1 MIQINHLSK
10 KYGGSWKAPR
20 DMNKNT
26 ETQVYNRGNWAL
38 HDVNL
43 TITEG
48 MVGLLGPN
56 GAGKSTLMRILST
69 LSTPTSGEAFINDV
83 PLHKA
88 EDIRR
93 MIGYLPQQFQV
104 YPQLTGAEFLD
115 YVAAMKGISD
125 KRQRKAEI
133 DKLLEQLNLQ
143 DKARKKIRTYSGG
156 MKRRL
161 GIAQALIGSP
171 QVLIVDEPTAGLD
184 PEERVRFRNLLTR
197 FSLGR
202 VVLLSTHI
210 VADIESNCR
219 QIAVLDQ
226 GRVRMSGE
234 LADLQAL
241 GQGRVWEGVLTEQEY
256 GMLDP
261 LSVVSTRRTEEGML
275 CKIIADMPNVNSQ
288 MKRANPTL
296 EDGYLALLSDGE
308 LGRRGVSSNE

>member
-1 MIQINHLSK
+1 MIEINQLSK
-10 KYGGSWKAPR
+10 EYGGSWKASR
-20 DMNKNT
+20 DQNKRGPLP
-26 ETQVYNRGNWAL
+26 EADHRGNWAL
-38 HDVNL
+38 QDVNL
-43 TITEG
+43 TISEG

-56 GAGKSTLMRILST
+56 GAGKSTLMRILAT
-69 LSTPTSGEAFINDV
+69 LAKPTSGEAYINGI

-88 EDIRR
+88 EDVRR
-93 MIGYLPQQFQV
+93 IIGYLPQQFQV

-115 YVAAMKGISD
+115 YVGVMKGISS
-125 KRQRKAEI
+125 KKQRAREVA
-133 DKLLEQLNLQ
+133 KLLEQVNLQ
-143 DKARKKIRTYSGG
+143 DKATKKIRTYSGG

-161 GIAQALIGSP
+161 GIAQALLGSP

-234 LADLQAL
+234 LAELQAW
-241 GQGRVWEGVLTEQEY
+241 GQGRVWEGILTEQEY
-256 GMLDP
+256 GQLDP
-261 LSVVSTRRTEEGML
+261 LSIVTTRRTEEGML
-275 CKIIADMPNVNSQ
+275 CKIIAEAPVNSR
-288 MKRANPTL
+288 MKRVSPTL
-296 EDGYLALLSDGE
+296 EDGYLALLGDGMSE
-308 LGRRGVSSNE
+308 RKGAAIHV

>member
-1 MIQINHLSK
+1 MIEINQLSK
-10 KYGGSWKAPR
+10 KYGGSWKASR
-20 DMNKNT
+20 DQNKRDRLT
-26 ETQVYNRGNWAL
+26 EADHRGNWAL

-43 TITEG
+43 TLSEG

-56 GAGKSTLMRILST
+56 GAGKSTLMRILAT
-69 LSTPTSGEAFINDV
+69 LAKPTSGEAYINGI

-88 EDIRR
+88 EDVRKI
-93 MIGYLPQQFQV
+93 IGYLPQQFQV

-115 YVAAMKGISD
+115 YVGVMKGISS
-125 KRQRKAEI
+125 KRQRTQEVA
-133 DKLLEQLNLQ
+133 KLLEQVNLQ
-143 DKARKKIRTYSGG
+143 DKATKKIRTYSGG

-161 GIAQALIGSP
+161 GIAQALLGSP

-234 LADLQAL
+234 LAELQAW
-241 GQGRVWEGVLTEQEY
+241 GQGRVWEGILTEQEY
-256 GMLDP
+256 GQLDP
-261 LSVVSTRRTEEGML
+261 LSIVSTRRTEEGML
-275 CKIIADMPNVNSQ
+275 CKIIAEAPVNSR
-288 MKRANPTL
+288 MRRVNPTL
-296 EDGYLALLSDGE
+296 EDGYLALLGDGMSE
-308 LGRRGVSSNE
+308 RKGAAIHV

>member
-1 MIQINHLSK
+1 MIQINHLYK
-10 KYGGSWKAPR
+10 KYGGSWRTPR
-20 DMNKNT
+20 DVNNKGAA
-26 ETQVYNRGNWAL
+26 EEYNRGNWAL
-38 HDVNL
+38 HDVSL
-43 TITEG
+43 TIAEG

-56 GAGKSTLMRILST
+56 GAGKSTLMRILAT
-69 LSTPTSGEAFINDV
+69 LSTPTSGEAFINGV

-125 KRQRKAEI
+125 KKQRKAEI
-133 DKLLEQLNLQ
+133 DKLLEQVNLQ
-143 DKARKKIRTYSGG
+143 DKAHKKIRTYSGG

-161 GIAQALIGSP
+161 GIAQSLIGSP

-234 LADLQAL
+234 LTDLQAL

-256 GMLDP
+256 AILDP
-261 LSVVSTRRTEEGML
+261 LSIVSTRRTEEGML
-275 CKIIADMPNVNSQ
+275 CKIIADVPNVNSN
-288 MKRANPTL
+288 MKLVNPTL
-296 EDGYLALLSDGE
+296 EDGYLALLSDGA
-308 LGRRGVSSNE
+308 LGLRGVSSNA

>member
-1 MIQINHLSK
+1 
-10 KYGGSWKAPR
+10 
-20 DMNKNT
+20 MNIKDGA
-26 ETQVYNRGNWAL
+26 QVYNRGNWAL

-56 GAGKSTLMRILST
+56 GAGKSTLMRILAT
-69 LSTPTSGEAFINDV
+69 LSTPTSGEVLIKGV

-104 YPQLTGAEFLD
+104 YPQLTGTEFLD
-115 YVAAMKGISD
+115 YVAVMKGISD
-125 KRQRKAEI
+125 KKQRKMEI
-133 DKLLEQLNLQ
+133 DKLLEQVNLQ

-234 LADLQAL
+234 LADLQSL
-241 GQGRVWEGVLTEQEY
+241 GQGKVWEGVLTEQEY

-275 CKIIADMPNVNSQ
+275 CKIIANIPNVNSN
-288 MKRANPTL
+288 MKLVNPTL
-296 EDGYLALLSDGE
+296 EDGYLALLSDE
-308 LGRRGVSSNE
+308 ALGRRGVFTDA

>member
-1 MIQINHLSK
+1 MIEINQLSK
-10 KYGGSWKAPR
+10 KYGGSWKASR
-20 DMNKNT
+20 DQNKRGRLPEANH
-26 ETQVYNRGNWAL
+26 RGNWAL

-43 TITEG
+43 TLSEG

-56 GAGKSTLMRILST
+56 GAGKSTLMRILAT
-69 LSTPTSGEAFINDV
+69 LAKPTSGEAYINGI

-88 EDIRR
+88 EDVRR
-93 MIGYLPQQFQV
+93 IIGYLPQQFQV

-115 YVAAMKGISD
+115 YVGVMKGISS
-125 KRQRKAEI
+125 KRQRTQEVA
-133 DKLLEQLNLQ
+133 KLLEQVNLQ
-143 DKARKKIRTYSGG
+143 DKATKKIRTYSGG

-161 GIAQALIGSP
+161 GIAQALLGSP

-234 LADLQAL
+234 LAELQAW
-241 GQGRVWEGVLTEQEY
+241 GQGRVWEGILTEQEY
-256 GMLDP
+256 GQLDP
-261 LSVVSTRRTEEGML
+261 LSIVSTRRTEEGML
-275 CKIIADMPNVNSQ
+275 CKIIAEALVSSRMRRV
-288 MKRANPTL
+288 NPTL
-296 EDGYLALLSDGE
+296 EDGYLALLGDGMSE
-308 LGRRGVSSNE
+308 REGAAIHV